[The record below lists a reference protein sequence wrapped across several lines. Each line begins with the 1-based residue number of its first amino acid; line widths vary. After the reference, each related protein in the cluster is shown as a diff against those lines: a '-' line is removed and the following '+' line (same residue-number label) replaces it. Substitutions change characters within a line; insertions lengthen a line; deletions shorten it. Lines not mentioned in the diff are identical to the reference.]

1 MMEKFT
7 RVHCILNTK
16 VKGNFVIDV
25 EEKRVRP
32 IITYHVINI
41 RKDRNDSEKENQLTL
56 ECLEML
62 IHNI

>member
-1 MMEKFT
+1 MEKFT
-7 RVHCILNTK
+7 RVHCIFNTK

-25 EEKRVRP
+25 EEKKVRP

-41 RKDRNDSEKENQLTL
+41 CKGRNDLKKENQLTI

-62 IHNI
+62 VCNV